1 MRRLALL
8 LVPLLLVLA
17 ALAACDAPE
26 EHFRLVTLESQD
38 RVGLSLREL
47 PEATLKSIGLGYG
60 LAVIRIGKAGELA
73 GLRMGDVVYGVNQ
86 TKLRNLQDF
95 SKALSQPQ
103 ENGRVNL
110 QVRRGRTD
118 LQVPIEIRVLRPDG
132 GMYKVPRPA
141 RDTLLRT

>member
-1 MRRLALL
+1 MRALFLL
-8 LVPLLLVLA
+8 LCLLGAV
-17 ALAACDAPE
+17 AACDSPE
-26 EHFRLVTLESQD
+26 EQFRLVTLESQD

-60 LAVIRIGKAGELA
+60 LAVIRIGRAGELA
-73 GLRMGDVVYGVNQ
+73 GLQMGDVVYGVNQ

-103 ENGRVNL
+103 EDGRVSL
-110 QVRRGRTD
+110 LVRRGRTD
-118 LQVPIEIRVLRPDG
+118 LQVPLEIRVLRPDG

>member
-1 MRRLALL
+1 MRRLFLL
-8 LVPLLLVLA
+8 LCLTAP
-17 ALAACDAPE
+17 LAACDSPQE
-26 EHFRLVTLESQD
+26 EFRLVTLESQD

-47 PEATLKSIGLGYG
+47 PEATLKAIGVGYG
-60 LAVIRIGKAGELA
+60 LAVIRIGRAGELA

-103 ENGRVNL
+103 KDGRVSL
-110 QVRRGRTD
+110 LVRRGKSD

-132 GMYKVPRPA
+132 EMYKVPRPA
-141 RDTLLRT
+141 KDTLLRT

>member
-1 MRRLALL
+1 MRVLFLL
-8 LVPLLLVLA
+8 LCLLGAV
-17 ALAACDAPE
+17 AACDSPE
-26 EHFRLVTLESQD
+26 EQFRLVTLESQD

-60 LAVIRIGKAGELA
+60 LAVIRIGRAGELA
-73 GLRMGDVVYGVNQ
+73 GLQMGDVVYGVNQ

-103 ENGRVNL
+103 EDGRVSL
-110 QVRRGRTD
+110 LVRRGRTD
-118 LQVPIEIRVLRPDG
+118 LQVPLEVRVLRPDG

>member
-1 MRRLALL
+1 M
-8 LVPLLLVLA
+8 
-17 ALAACDAPE
+17 
-26 EHFRLVTLESQD
+26 VTLESQD

>member
-1 MRRLALL
+1 MRPFLL
-8 LVPLLLVLA
+8 PLLLLLLA
-17 ALAACDAPE
+17 VAACDAPE

-60 LAVIRIGKAGELA
+60 LAVIRLGRAGELA

-95 SKALSQPQ
+95 SRALSQP
-103 ENGRVNL
+103 EEGRVSL
-110 QVRRGRTD
+110 LVRRGKAD

-132 GMYKVPRPA
+132 GMYKVPRPTK
-141 RDTLLRT
+141 DTLLRT